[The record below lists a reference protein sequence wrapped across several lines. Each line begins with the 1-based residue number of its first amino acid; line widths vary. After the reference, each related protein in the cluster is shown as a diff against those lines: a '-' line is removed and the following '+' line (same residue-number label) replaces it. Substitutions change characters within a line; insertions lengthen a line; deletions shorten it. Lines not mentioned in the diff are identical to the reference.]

1 MVKVGG
7 SGRTRSAAR
16 IAAAVLGS
24 LALGSIAVPLLQ
36 QSITQAS
43 ATRLHDGTLAAP
55 NLGTVSDP
63 PPDGSRSDTA
73 PVAVAA
79 GVAARADGSAVRL
92 STFASTAP
100 TEDDV
105 VFPGDVLGM
114 ALSPDGALLAVV
126 DDEGSL
132 SLLDVTTPSAPAE
145 VAAEMDVGKTAEVEV
160 ATSGDGSF
168 VAAAATGGELL
179 QLYDVAGGVVRGVR
193 LGVPIADLSPGP
205 GSTVYALADGA
216 IVRLDASSARVAR
229 AVASPAGDA
238 SGIALVAGGTSLAV
252 WDAERVLLLDES
264 SLDAV
269 SSYQP
274 GGAVLDV
281 ADGATAG
288 TLLVAVGGEAPHVA
302 LIDLASGTTLSE
314 IADDIAAPAA
324 LGAAGPPASFVLAT
338 PRGAELGTWD
348 ATRVPWPAW
357 WASAAILA
365 LLAGACLL
373 VAQRVG
379 RTAEPATAA
388 APAGGS
394 MRPDEE
400 DDADDGA
407 EIDFAYL
414 ERWAEEL
421 DERPAI
427 AADATRPAARVEER
441 VPASATDRADPAPV
455 VEDVAEPA
463 YARAEVA
470 RRAPTLEVPDE
481 PPSTELR
488 DAAPLPVLLDEP
500 ASAAPEVE
508 RPGPAS
514 GTRRPQAVSGSI
526 HDRMAALGFAV
537 TTPAPAERVVDLVR
551 TEAGSSDA
559 TRDAV
564 TVDGVFNGRTVSGS
578 VLTRGVRTAT
588 FIVSLGPAPDGGTRT
603 RFDVNWYR
611 TTPPMVPFFP
621 VDHEESVSYG
631 PLRDFAMRLA
641 ERLERIE
648 R

>member
-63 PPDGSRSDTA
+63 PADGSRSDTA

-100 TEDDV
+100 AEADV

-132 SLLDVTTPSAPAE
+132 SLLDVTIPSAPPE

-216 IVRLDASSARVAR
+216 IVRLDASGARVAR
-229 AVASPAGDA
+229 AVASPAADA
-238 SGIALVAGGTSLAV
+238 SGIALVAGGTSLAL
-252 WDAERVLLLDES
+252 WDAERLLLLDES

-274 GGAVLDV
+274 GGPVLDV

-288 TLLVAVGGEAPHVA
+288 TLLVAAGGDAPHVA

-324 LGAAGPPASFVLAT
+324 VGAAGPPASFVLAT

-357 WASAAILA
+357 WASTAILA

-373 VAQRVG
+373 VAQRAG
-379 RTAEPATAA
+379 RTAEPAMVA
-388 APAGGS
+388 APTGGS
-394 MRPDEE
+394 MRLDEE
-400 DDADDGA
+400 DDADDDA

-414 ERWAEEL
+414 EQWAEEL

-427 AADATRPAARVEER
+427 TADAARPAARAEER

-455 VEDVAEPA
+455 VEEVAEPA
-463 YARAEVA
+463 YAGAEAA
-470 RRAPTLEVPDE
+470 RRAPTLEVLDE
-481 PPSTELR
+481 PPSRELR

-500 ASAAPEVE
+500 TTAAPELE
-508 RPGPAS
+508 RPVAT
-514 GTRRPQAVSGSI
+514 GTRHPVAVSGSI
-526 HDRMAALGFAV
+526 HDRMAALSFAV

-551 TEAGSSDA
+551 IEAGSSDA

-578 VLTRGVRTAT
+578 VLTHGVRTAT

-621 VDHEESVSYG
+621 VDREESVSYG

-641 ERLERIE
+641 DRLERIE